1 MLITRNNN
9 KFLIAVISFAFA
21 YYLSSL
27 PIDAFVDRSN
37 YLSFANYVE
46 IIIESRISKGFFSFL
61 FNEPFFALIILTLRN
76 FLSPESTISA
86 IIGFSTFSVFFL
98 VLSNV
103 PKRYLFLAVLI
114 LLLPQV
120 LKNHIIHL
128 RQGLAL
134 SIFLWGWFSNNRKY
148 KLLLFVLAALTHSS
162 FLVVVSCLLLIN
174 IVQKVKLLSSFKY
187 LIYTVSGLGFGLFG
201 LAIASALNARQSEG
215 YEEFETSSSGL
226 AFVFWLCILLLYL
239 SQGRYYAKK
248 HAAALFF
255 IILYLTTYFFI
266 PVTGRIFE
274 SCLIIILLASIDLK
288 REKILIFYSLYL
300 FYFIYLWYL
309 RLPQPG
315 FGWYIS

>member
-1 MLITRNNN
+1 MLITRDYN

-37 YLSFANYVE
+37 YLSFATYVE

-61 FNEPFFALIILTLRN
+61 FNEPFFALIILILRN
-76 FLSPESTISA
+76 FLSPENTISA

-103 PKRYLFLAVLI
+103 PKKYLFLAVLI

-120 LKNHIIHL
+120 LKNHIVHL

-134 SIFLWGWFSNNRKY
+134 SIFLWGWFSSNRNY
-148 KLLLFVLAALTHSS
+148 KLLFFVLAALTHSS
-162 FLVVVSCLLLIN
+162 FLIVVSFLFLIN

-187 LIYTVSGLGFGLFG
+187 VIYTMLGLGIGLFG
-201 LAIASALNARQSEG
+201 LAIASALNARQAEG

-239 SQGRYYAKK
+239 SQGKYYAKK
-248 HAAALFF
+248 HTAALFF

-274 SCLIIILLASIDLK
+274 SCLIIVLLASVDLK
-288 REKILIFYSLYL
+288 REKIFIFYSLYL

-309 RLPQPG
+309 RLPQSG
-315 FGWYIS
+315 FGWYV